1 MNKTRLLIGAIV
13 GVFLLGGCISDDETT
28 SEGNWVQRSYIEGSN
43 RSNAA
48 AFSIDS
54 RAFIMGGYTGDEY
67 LSDFWEYNATGDYWI
82 KKADFPG
89 QARSNA
95 VAFSIDGKGYVGT
108 GYDGT
113 NKLNDFWE
121 YDPETD
127 TWMEV
132 ASFGDFRLLIR
143 GILELDM
150 MEVNKKIFGSMIL
163 LPILGHK

>member
-13 GVFLLGGCISDDETT
+13 GVFFLGGCISDDEST
-28 SEGNWVQRSYIEGSN
+28 SEGNWVQRSYFEGSN

-48 AFSIDS
+48 SFSIDS

-67 LSDFWEYNATGDYWI
+67 LNDFWEYNATGDYWI

-89 QARSNA
+89 EARSNA

-113 NKLNDFWE
+113 DRLNDFWE
-121 YDPETD
+121 YDPE
-127 TWMEV
+127 
-132 ASFGDFRLLIR
+132 
-143 GILELDM
+143 
-150 MEVNKKIFGSMIL
+150 
-163 LPILGHK
+163 